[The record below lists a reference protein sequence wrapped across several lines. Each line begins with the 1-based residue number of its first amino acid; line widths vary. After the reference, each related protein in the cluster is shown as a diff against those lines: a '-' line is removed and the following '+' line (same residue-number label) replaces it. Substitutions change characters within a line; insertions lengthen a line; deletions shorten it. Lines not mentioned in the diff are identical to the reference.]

1 MKAPG
6 PGNANVQLIAQFMQ
20 HCPQATKTDAE
31 AFVARAEGDVELA
44 VALYQS
50 NQMDS
55 QASSSKAKPA
65 SAQLGT
71 KPPGNQHYFVGG
83 GKSSGQAVEA
93 PPSHDPSAQPAAGS
107 GTNSVVQDLFAK
119 ARERGAQD
127 GVPETNNPFFTGS
140 GRRLGHLEG
149 PSPAMAPV
157 RRAERAVQIIFY
169 ANGFQV
175 DEGPLRSLEDPEG
188 KKFLEV
194 IHRGRVPP
202 EISAMYPNTDIAVT
216 LADRGDEDYVPPK
229 YKAFGGQGV
238 RLDGAASASPAQPAP
253 AAAAKGPM
261 PMPTKW
267 EFDPSQEACK
277 VVVQGLANTRSE
289 VQVNPKKHT
298 VLDLFFIAVSLV
310 PGTAVQNVE
319 LCTRGIPT
327 GMKVLSDMS
336 QTVDAA
342 QLRNTAVMLRAKKV

>member
-1 MKAPG
+1 
-6 PGNANVQLIAQFMQ
+6 VQLIAQFMQ
-20 HCPQATKTDAE
+20 HCPQATKADAE
-31 AFVARAEGDVELA
+31 AFVARAEGNVELA

-55 QASSSKAKPA
+55 QASSSKAKP
-65 SAQLGT
+65 SAAQQGK
-71 KPPGNQHYFVGG
+71 KPPGNQNYFVGG

-93 PPSHDPSAQPAAGS
+93 PPSQDPLAQPAGS
-107 GTNSVVQDLFAK
+107 GANSVVQDLFAK

-127 GVPETNNPFFTGS
+127 GVPETSNPFFTGS

-157 RRAERAVQIIFY
+157 RRAERAVQITFY

-175 DEGPLRSLEDPEG
+175 DDGPLRSLEDPDG
-188 KKFLEV
+188 KRFLEV

-202 EISAMYPNTDIAVT
+202 EISAMYPSTDIAVT

-238 RLDGAASASPAQPAP
+238 RLDGTAGAASASPAQPAAAAPP
-253 AAAAKGPM
+253 APSAAAKGPQ
-261 PMPTKW
+261 PLPTKW

-310 PGTAVQNVE
+310 PGTAAQNVE

-342 QLRNTAVMLRAKKV
+342 QLRNTVVMLRAKKV